1 MPLDVILNFEDREKW
16 AIPFTEIGEQWAS
29 SSRYGFEEGLYQPTK
44 NNGVIL
50 IFTDTDEEGR
60 MGCRIEIIP
69 KLTQLLWNAKIQQ
82 KQNRNRPKTE
92 EEKELFSLMFTL
104 YADKLFWSNHP
115 EHIDLMIDEEED
127 DLLDTEPIYGGG
139 TLRPRGSIRKQIAH
153 IIDKAFQEKNLDI
166 IKKIA
171 PFYESILELVESDF
185 YLHYLTSRPDDRDI
199 RVLHSLVPNTS
210 KQFLRLT
217 TIIKEHLIEHYF
229 ELPTQNDIIKA
240 WRKKYPCDKRKTRR
254 NKSWSDDNKDSEIF
268 EKDDGTAISKLHDV
282 LKRWG
287 FLWLIKDV
295 PWESHYAPSSGKDYF
310 HDDSKFY
317 CHIGPVEDYE
327 IDSIANLLFFDSK
340 ENDL

>member
-29 SSRYGFEEGLYQPTK
+29 SSRYGFGEGLYQPTK

-171 PFYESILELVESDF
+171 PFYESILELVVSDF

-217 TIIKEHLIEHYF
+217 TIIKEHL
-229 ELPTQNDIIKA
+229 NIILNYLLRTISLKLGEKNILVIKEKRVGIRA
-240 WRKKYPCDKRKTRR
+240 GQMTIKIPRFLRKMM
-254 NKSWSDDNKDSEIF
+254 EQ
-268 EKDDGTAISKLHDV
+268 L
-282 LKRWG
+282 
-287 FLWLIKDV
+287 FLNYMM
-295 PWESHYAPSSGKDYF
+295 S
-310 HDDSKFY
+310 
-317 CHIGPVEDYE
+317 
-327 IDSIANLLFFDSK
+327 
-340 ENDL
+340 